1 MTSYVT
7 RVSVWFSSEGA
18 SPAVVIEKLL
28 ELGFTAIRGAYDFV
42 YEHNQEN
49 MSDADLM
56 DAIIETSNALH
67 KTLSGFK
74 VLYTLDT
81 HPKEDADYIPI
92 KEIDAEL
99 ASVEKELKELEE
111 AAKSD

>member
-1 MTSYVT
+1 MASYVT
-7 RVSVWFSSEGA
+7 RVSVWFNSEGA

-42 YEHNQEN
+42 YEHTQED

-81 HPKEDADYIPI
+81 HPKDDADYFPL
-92 KEIDAEL
+92 KDIDAEL
-99 ASVEKELKELEE
+99 KSVEKELKELEGE
-111 AAKSD
+111 TKSE

>member
-1 MTSYVT
+1 MTSFVT
-7 RVSVWFSSEGA
+7 RVSVWFNSEGA

-42 YEHNQEN
+42 YEHSQEN

-56 DAIIETSNALH
+56 DAIIEISNALH

-81 HPKEDADYIPI
+81 QPKEDADYIPL
-92 KEIDAEL
+92 KDIDAEL
-99 ASVEKELKELEE
+99 ASLEMELKELDKE
-111 AAKSD
+111 AKSE